1 MITFWFVWQT
11 IYLANI
17 GVSGRLHD
25 VCKRLS
31 FELSIERFGNA
42 PDMSLRLP
50 LHPLLFCRESVCK
63 LLKLCGADTL

>member
-1 MITFWFVWQT
+1 MLIASHLLMKIKSWGKFNNQSEND
-11 IYLANI
+11 YLANI

-31 FELSIERFGNA
+31 LELSIERFGNA

-50 LHPLLFCRESVCK
+50 LHP
-63 LLKLCGADTL
+63 